1 MTVKLGLKKSGYMVH
16 MYHHVPWF
24 TCGTFQSSLHFVHF
38 STPLCSSTIS
48 ATGSRDFTE
57 ATHNH
62 NASRRVATWFTCI
75 TMFHGSHAEL
85 FSLLFTLF
93 TSALHSVQELLW
105 ATGSRDFIGATH
117 NHGSKA
123 RPQEE
128 WLHGSH
134 VSPCPMVHMQ
144 NFSVFSSLCS
154 LQHSTLFK
162 NYFRQLGAGT
172 S

>member
-1 MTVKLGLKKSGYMVH
+1 MNRRNSSVSESWSFQKLETSAFHSVQAL
-16 MYHHVPWF
+16 
-24 TCGTFQSSLHFVHF
+24 LR
-38 STPLCSSTIS
+38 

-93 TSALHSVQELLW
+93 TSALHSVQELLQ

-117 NHGSKA
+117 NHDSKA

-134 VSPCPMVHMQ
+134 VPPCPMVHMR

-162 NYFRQLGAGT
+162 HYFGNWEQGLHRSNPQPWQ
-172 S
+172 